1 MTEMS
6 DDHSD
11 GLAGDSV
18 DAPSDLIAE
27 FDGID
32 AAMAAVDDAVGLEE
46 AAATFEAPWQA
57 RAFGVAVALHDD
69 DDRDWSAF
77 QEQFVERIG
86 DADPEAMQA
95 EVEGAYYERWL
106 ASLEALLREEGLA
119 SEAELDR
126 RTAEFAAGERDA
138 AEFVVDD
145 RDSEPSRSQ

>member
-1 MTEMS
+1 MS

-11 GLAGDSV
+11 DLAGDSV
-18 DAPSDLIAE
+18 DAPTDLIAE

-32 AAMAAVDDAVGLEE
+32 AAMAAVDDAVDLEE

-69 DDRDWSAF
+69 DDRDWSTF
-77 QEQFVERIG
+77 QERFVERIA